1 MIEYVKRLLLAI
13 LMTIILA
20 ALIIGG
26 KQSIANA
33 EEIYYDLNWELPT
46 NGVISDI
53 YGSRHGSHKGIDIAA
68 KMGTPIHAVDYGV
81 VSQSYFSNTY
91 GNVVFIKH
99 STGFETVYAHL
110 QTREVKK
117 GQQVKKG
124 EMIGRM
130 GNTGKSSGPHLHF
143 EIHKHQWTVTKEN
156 SIDPFVI
163 FGYGKVGQHI
173 FAGNKKIE
181 HAIEVTKDVS
191 HKPILYTVKD
201 GDTLWDIAEK
211 FNTKISVIIKS
222 NNLSDEKI
230 IPGQKLIIS
239 NRSS

>member
-1 MIEYVKRLLLAI
+1 MGVWEIQENPLVPIFTLKYI
-13 LMTIILA
+13 
-20 ALIIGG
+20 
-26 KQSIANA
+26 SI
-33 EEIYYDLNWELPT
+33 
-46 NGVISDI
+46 NG
-53 YGSRHGSHKGIDIAA
+53 
-68 KMGTPIHAVDYGV
+68 P
-81 VSQSYFSNTY
+81 
-91 GNVVFIKH
+91 
-99 STGFETVYAHL
+99 L
-110 QTREVKK
+110 Q
-117 GQQVKKG
+117 
-124 EMIGRM
+124 
-130 GNTGKSSGPHLHF
+130 
-143 EIHKHQWTVTKEN
+143 KEN

-163 FGYGKVGQHI
+163 FGYGKVGQHV

-191 HKPILYTVKD
+191 HKSILYTVKD